1 MIFRKILP
9 FALCIMLI
17 LSTGCSKEPTVS
29 ESSSESSS
37 VQIIISP
44 AEPSENSSE
53 SSSSEVSSSETSSET
68 SEHSH
73 VSEETSSSSEES
85 SAPSITTSSTPE
97 TSSSH
102 PEEPSEK
109 DYGTLILVNPWN
121 YIPEDYSMELEAV
134 QGNYKMDIK
143 AAESAK
149 NLLAAAKEAGFNMQL
164 CSAYRTVE
172 KSAELYKRKVNQYIG
187 YGYSEEDA
195 KVEAAKWVA
204 PPGTSEHHTGLAM
217 DLVSSDY
224 WGYYSDLEHDYEK
237 FDSFKWMYEHCAE
250 FGFILRYPKDK
261 QDITGI
267 TYEPWHYRYV
277 GVEAATY
284 IMENGLCLE
293 EYLELIG

>member
-1 MIFRKILP
+1 
-9 FALCIMLI
+9 MLI

-44 AEPSENSSE
+44 AEPSE
-53 SSSSEVSSSETSSET
+53 SSSSEESSLSSM
-68 SEHSH
+68 SS
-73 VSEETSSSSEES
+73 VSEETSSSES
-85 SAPSITTSSTPE
+85 VPETSSIPETSSLPE
-97 TSSSH
+97 TSSSET
-102 PEEPSEK
+102 EEPSSK

-121 YIPEDYSMELEAV
+121 YIPEDYTLELETV
-134 QGNYKMDIK
+134 QGKYKMDIK
-143 AAESAK
+143 AAESAR
-149 NLLAAAKEAGFNMQL
+149 NLVAAAKEAGFNMQL

-172 KSAELYKRKVNQYIG
+172 KSAELYQRKVNQYIG
-187 YGYSEEDA
+187 YGYSEADA

-224 WGYYSDLEHDYEK
+224 WNYYSDLEHDYEK

-277 GVEAATY
+277 GIEAAKY

-293 EYLELIG
+293 EYIEIIK

>member
-1 MIFRKILP
+1 
-9 FALCIMLI
+9 MLI

-29 ESSSESSS
+29 DSSSESSS
-37 VQIIISP
+37 SITIVPEKPEI
-44 AEPSENSSE
+44 SSE
-53 SSSSEVSSSETSSET
+53 SSSSEESSLSSM
-68 SEHSH
+68 SS
-73 VSEETSSSSEES
+73 VSEETSSSES
-85 SAPSITTSSTPE
+85 VPETSSLPE
-97 TSSSH
+97 TSSSET
-102 PEEPSEK
+102 EEPSPK

-121 YIPEDYSMELEAV
+121 YIPEDYTLELETV
-134 QGNYKMDIK
+134 QGKYKMDIK
-143 AAESAK
+143 AAESAR
-149 NLLAAAKEAGFNMQL
+149 NLVAAAKEAGFNMQL

-172 KSAELYKRKVNQYIG
+172 KSAELYQRKVNQYIG
-187 YGYSEEDA
+187 YGYSEADA

-224 WGYYSDLEHDYEK
+224 WNYYSDLEHDYEK

-277 GVEAATY
+277 GIEAAEY

-293 EYLELIG
+293 EYLEIIK

>member
-44 AEPSENSSE
+44 AEPSE
-53 SSSSEVSSSETSSET
+53 SSSSEESSLSSM
-68 SEHSH
+68 SS
-73 VSEETSSSSEES
+73 VSEETSSSES
-85 SAPSITTSSTPE
+85 VPETSSLPE
-97 TSSSH
+97 TSSSET
-102 PEEPSEK
+102 EEPSPK

-121 YIPEDYSMELEAV
+121 YIPEDYTLELETV
-134 QGNYKMDIK
+134 QGKYKMDIK
-143 AAESAK
+143 AAESAR
-149 NLLAAAKEAGFNMQL
+149 NLVAAAKEAGFNMQL

-172 KSAELYKRKVNQYIG
+172 KSAELYQRKVNQYIG
-187 YGYSEEDA
+187 YGYSEADA

-224 WGYYSDLEHDYEK
+224 WNYYSDLEHDYEK

-277 GVEAATY
+277 GIEAAEY

-293 EYLELIG
+293 EYLEIIKS

>member
-1 MIFRKILP
+1 MIITV
-9 FALCIMLI
+9 FALLLC
-17 LSTGCSKEPTVS
+17 SGCSEEPEIT

-37 VQIIISP
+37 NPIIITP
-44 AEPSENSSE
+44 AESSE
-53 SSSSEVSSSETSSET
+53 SSSEETFSKTENEISSEPESSEVQPEENSSEAEVPPAPEIPEPEDSS
-68 SEHSH
+68 
-73 VSEETSSSSEES
+73 V
-85 SAPSITTSSTPE
+85 
-97 TSSSH
+97 
-102 PEEPSEK
+102 
-109 DYGTLILVNPWN
+109 LILVNPWN
-121 YIPEDYSMELEAV
+121 YIPEGYVPELEKV
-134 QGNYKMDIK
+134 QGKYNMDIK
-143 AAESAK
+143 AAENAR
-149 NLLAAAKEAGFNMQL
+149 NLVAAAKEAGFNMQL

-172 KSAELYKRKVNQYIG
+172 KSAQLYKNKVNEYIG
-187 YGYSEEDA
+187 YGYSEADA
-195 KVEAAKWVA
+195 KVEAARWVA

-267 TYEPWHYRYV
+267 TYEPWHYRFV

-293 EYLELIG
+293 EYLELIEK

>member
-37 VQIIISP
+37 VQIIISS
-44 AEPSENSSE
+44 AEPSESE
-53 SSSSEVSSSETSSET
+53 SSETSSET
-68 SEHSH
+68 SSI
-73 VSEETSSSSEES
+73 SES
-85 SAPSITTSSTPE
+85 SAPSITSSSLPE
-97 TSSSH
+97 TSSSET
-102 PEEPSEK
+102 EEPSPK

-121 YIPEDYSMELEAV
+121 YIPENYTLELETV
-134 QGNYKMDIK
+134 QGKYKMDIK
-143 AAESAK
+143 AAESAR
-149 NLLAAAKEAGFNMQL
+149 NLVAAAKEAGFNMQL

-172 KSAELYKRKVNQYIG
+172 KSAELYQRKVNQYIG
-187 YGYSEEDA
+187 YGYSEADA

-224 WGYYSDLEHDYEK
+224 WNYYSDLEHDYEN

-277 GVEAATY
+277 GIEAAEY

-293 EYLELIG
+293 EYLEIIK

>member
-44 AEPSENSSE
+44 AEPSE
-53 SSSSEVSSSETSSET
+53 SSSSEESSLSSM
-68 SEHSH
+68 SS
-73 VSEETSSSSEES
+73 VSEETSSSES
-85 SAPSITTSSTPE
+85 VPETSSLPE
-97 TSSSH
+97 TSSSET
-102 PEEPSEK
+102 EEPSPK

-121 YIPEDYSMELEAV
+121 YIPEDYTLELETV
-134 QGNYKMDIK
+134 QGKYKMDIK
-143 AAESAK
+143 AAESAR
-149 NLLAAAKEAGFNMQL
+149 NLVAAAKEAGFNMQL

-172 KSAELYKRKVNQYIG
+172 KSAELYQRKVNQYIG
-187 YGYSEEDA
+187 YGYSEADA

-224 WGYYSDLEHDYEK
+224 WNYYSDLEHDYEK

-277 GVEAATY
+277 GIEAAKY

-293 EYLELIG
+293 EYLEIIK

>member
-17 LSTGCSKEPTVS
+17 LSTGCSKEPSVP

-44 AEPSENSSE
+44 AEPSE
-53 SSSSEVSSSETSSET
+53 
-68 SEHSH
+68 
-73 VSEETSSSSEES
+73 SSSSEES
-85 SAPSITTSSTPE
+85 SLSSETSSVPEETSSSESVPETSSIPE
-97 TSSSH
+97 TSSSET
-102 PEEPSEK
+102 EEPSPK

-121 YIPEDYSMELEAV
+121 YIPEDYTLELETV
-134 QGNYKMDIK
+134 QGKYKMDIK
-143 AAESAK
+143 ASESAR
-149 NLLAAAKEAGFNMQL
+149 NLVAAAKEAGFNMQL

-172 KSAELYKRKVNQYIG
+172 KSAELYERKVNQYIG
-187 YGYSEEDA
+187 YGYSEADA

-224 WGYYSDLEHDYEK
+224 WNYYSDLEHDYEK

-277 GVEAATY
+277 GVEAAKY

-293 EYLELIG
+293 EYLEIIK

>member
-44 AEPSENSSE
+44 AEPSE
-53 SSSSEVSSSETSSET
+53 SSSSEESSLSSM
-68 SEHSH
+68 SS
-73 VSEETSSSSEES
+73 VSEETSSSES
-85 SAPSITTSSTPE
+85 VPETSSIPETSSLPE
-97 TSSSH
+97 TSSSET
-102 PEEPSEK
+102 EEPSSK

-121 YIPEDYSMELEAV
+121 YIPEDYTLELETV
-134 QGNYKMDIK
+134 QGKYKMDIK
-143 AAESAK
+143 AAESAR
-149 NLLAAAKEAGFNMQL
+149 NLVAAAKEAGFNMQL

-172 KSAELYKRKVNQYIG
+172 KSAELYQRKVNQYIG
-187 YGYSEEDA
+187 YGYSEADA

-224 WGYYSDLEHDYEK
+224 WNYYSDLEHDYEK

-277 GVEAATY
+277 GIEAAKY

-293 EYLELIG
+293 EYLEIIK